1 MAAAQVG
8 QGTAWIC
15 FRVSS
20 LVFIVPIME
29 RSKAGMLLNIA
40 HDYPMVTYGVSQA
53 KRSWSQ
59 GMQ

>member
-40 HDYPMVTYGVSQA
+40 HDYPWLLNG
-53 KRSWSQ
+53 
-59 GMQ
+59 